1 MRPRRHMPSLKRVL
15 VETLVQVVVILV
27 VFMWT
32 NIVLAIIAALV
43 TMFWLRSTRP
53 KPDEGPPTGR
63 DRL

>member
-15 VETLVQVVVILV
+15 FETLVQVVVILV
-27 VFMWT
+27 VFMLT
-32 NIVLAIIAALV
+32 NILAIIAALV

-53 KPDEGPPTGR
+53 KPDEGPPTGG